1 MSYETCLVIRQ
12 YKDDA
17 EKEAVHKEAYLKML
31 RYING
36 DYFEESEW
44 RKDCFG
50 FDKKLEIQSS
60 DLTMSMI
67 HSNPNFIPDSIIDD
81 FRAKTGEEFLIKEGE
96 YDLDG
101 LRAVSISKEDVIR
114 LIQDCCQTI
123 ANSYK
128 RLLKFSKDADE
139 LSMDQLQF
147 SLDSRAKDWE
157 YAVNDGFALN
167 KDGKLDLPY
176 PLAWSYEYLIAQLVD
191 IVNKYDWN
199 CVDAV
204 LYGR

>member
-1 MSYETCLVIRQ
+1 MIR
-12 YKDDA
+12 
-17 EKEAVHKEAYLKML
+17 
-31 RYING
+31 
-36 DYFEESEW
+36 
-44 RKDCFG
+44 
-50 FDKKLEIQSS
+50 
-60 DLTMSMI
+60 
-67 HSNPNFIPDSIIDD
+67 SNPNFIPDSIIDD
-81 FRAKTGEEFLIKEGE
+81 FRTKTGKEFLIKEGE

-101 LRAVSISKEDVIR
+101 LRVVSVSKEDVIR

-128 RLLKFSKDADE
+128 RLLKLSKNADE

-157 YAVNDGFALN
+157 YAVNDGFVLN

-204 LYGR
+204 LYGG